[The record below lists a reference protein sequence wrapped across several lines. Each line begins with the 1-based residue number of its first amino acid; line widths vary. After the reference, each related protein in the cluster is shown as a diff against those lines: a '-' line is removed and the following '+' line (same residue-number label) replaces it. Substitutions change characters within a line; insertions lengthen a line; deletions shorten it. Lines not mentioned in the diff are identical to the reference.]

1 MVLTLEINGIKCSH
15 AGNFQN
21 KYGKRT
27 TTFAENQSRNRHQQ
41 WISIQDSI
49 VGLYFVGIV

>member
-1 MVLTLEINGIKCSH
+1 MVLTLEINGIKRSY
-15 AGNFQN
+15 AGNVQN

-27 TTFAENQSRNRHQQ
+27 TTFAKNQSRNKYQQ

-49 VGLYFVGIV
+49 VAF